1 MEIIPKLYL
10 NYGIIL
16 NYLTILRLYS
26 IVLISEALRVDR
38 YLHIHMYMYLVFPG
52 GAVVKKKKKNSPGN
66 AKVTR
71 DMDLIPGAGRFP
83 WQPTPVFLPRKF
95 NEQRSLV
102 SSSSWDTKGWT

>member
-52 GAVVKKKKKNSPGN
+52 GAVVKKKKKLSWQCKSHQRHGFDPWGR
-66 AKVTR
+66 K
-71 DMDLIPGAGRFP
+71 IP
-83 WQPTPVFLPRKF
+83 
-95 NEQRSLV
+95 
-102 SSSSWDTKGWT
+102 

>member
-16 NYLTILRLYS
+16 NYLMILRLYF
-26 IVLISEALRVDR
+26 IVLISEVLRVDR
-38 YLHIHMYMYLVFPG
+38 YLYIHMYTYLGFLG
-52 GAVVKKKKKNSPGN
+52 GVVVKNSPGN

-83 WQPTPVFLPRKF
+83 WQPIPVFLPGKF
-95 NEQRSLV
+95 NEQRNLV
-102 SSSSWDTKGWT
+102 SSSSWDTKG